1 MHFSPAQ
8 YSTPRQHYLK
18 ILKVLKILA
27 SNTFTTTMKTSTSFV
42 LAAVAA
48 ASMTTAAPTQTR
60 DTVSCTK
67 KYEGNLHIVR
77 LTGGCEYVQRREARG
92 RSLCL

>member
-8 YSTPRQHYLK
+8 YSIPRQHYLK

-27 SNTFTTTMKTSTSFV
+27 STTFTTMKTSTSFV

-48 ASMTTAAPTQTR
+48 ASMTTAAPMQPR

-67 KYEGNLHIVR
+67 KYEGDLHIVR
-77 LTGGCEYVQRREARG
+77 LTGGCEYVHVQRREAG
-92 RSLCL
+92 PSACD